1 MSYYWR
7 NFKVVFYA
15 LLGSGV
21 VGIGV
26 SFLFNLDKLIV
37 LPFFPDVLDATCII
51 AAGTLL
57 LREMILEASH
67 GSKIHVPEL
76 RN

>member
-7 NFKVVFYA
+7 NLKVVSYA

-21 VGIGV
+21 MGIGV
-26 SFLFNLDKLIV
+26 SFLFNLDKIIV

-51 AAGTLL
+51 TAGLLL
-57 LREMILEASH
+57 LREMVLEASH
-67 GSKIHVPEL
+67 PKIISPEI
-76 RN
+76 RS

>member
-1 MSYYWR
+1 MPYSWR
-7 NFKVVFYA
+7 NLKVISYA

-26 SFLFNLDKLIV
+26 SFLFNLDKLV
-37 LPFFPDVLDATCII
+37 VMPFFPDVLDAACII

-57 LREMILEASH
+57 LREMLKEASQN
-67 GSKIHVPEL
+67 GVSKIM
-76 RN
+76 RGN

>member
-7 NFKVVFYA
+7 NFKVISYA

-21 VGIGV
+21 MGIGV

-37 LPFFPDVLDATCII
+37 MPFFPDVLDATCII
-51 AAGTLL
+51 DDGLLL

-67 GSKIHVPEL
+67 S
-76 RN
+76 RNLS